1 VNDLQG
7 QRCGAKPA
15 YTIQKR
21 AILSILNRHF
31 LNNIP
36 LFIGFLL
43 FLSLYFEFM
52 ADSWKTLHQLIH
64 SMSPTEKGYFRKFQA
79 GYRVK
84 EAKVYDYL
92 FDLLEEMESPNDEL
106 ILKAMKNRC
115 KNLQSTRA
123 YLYQQILKS
132 LRNYNSK
139 KNIHFDFREQLDTI
153 EILQSKGLHKEAY
166 QLIEKGLL
174 RCKATFTPTYELIFL
189 QYQKNAIQHLEENKK
204 PIVRN
209 QNNTQ
214 IIAAANFIT
223 GRQHIIEGYAQ
234 SIQWLNNH
242 FPLYDEQVKST
253 SLDLLSQLQQIAA
266 QHEFD
271 FGEKNLLYAGMA
283 NICRLHGRL
292 DEAVNYQ
299 LVTIGLMENIDLVQ
313 LNREASYVGALLNL
327 GSMYFENK
335 QYDALE
341 LLIHKMTSLK
351 FHSASANMINH
362 SVTYV
367 LKIHLHSDTRQFE
380 TISKYAADGEIFFT
394 ENNTIPNITFDFHI
408 RLLAYYIHT
417 KQYDKALTKANF
429 MLNSSY
435 THSQPSFH
443 IHVRLMNLIIHYK
456 LQHHKL
462 LPSLFRNTYRFMS
475 NYRHTYKTEATIL
488 NFLRR
493 TLNSR
498 DKFETNKVLNNL
510 YQQLQSATSEKTE
523 GSFFRSY
530 FDYTE
535 WLRSE
540 LKP

>member
-1 VNDLQG
+1 
-7 QRCGAKPA
+7 
-15 YTIQKR
+15 
-21 AILSILNRHF
+21 
-31 LNNIP
+31 
-36 LFIGFLL
+36 
-43 FLSLYFEFM
+43 M
-52 ADSWKTLHQLIH
+52 ADSWKTLYHLIH
-64 SMSPTEKGYFRKFQA
+64 SLSPTEKGYFRKFQA

-92 FDLLEEMESPNDEL
+92 FDLLEEMETPNDEL

-139 KNIHFDFREQLDTI
+139 KNMHFDFREQLDTI
-153 EILQSKGLHKEAY
+153 EILQIKGLHQEAY
-166 QLIEKGLL
+166 KLIEKGLA
-174 RCKATFTPTYELIFL
+174 RCKETFTPTYELLFL
-189 QYQKNAIQHLEENKK
+189 HYQKNAIQYLEENKK
-204 PIVRN
+204 PIVRQ

-214 IIAAANFIT
+214 IIAAATFIT
-223 GRQHIIEGYAQ
+223 DRQHIIEGYAQ

-242 FPLYDEQVKST
+242 FPLYDAAVKVEAEN
-253 SLDLLSQLQQIAA
+253 LLHQLITISQ

-283 NICRLHGRL
+283 NICRLTLRL

-299 LVTIGLMENIDLVQ
+299 LVTIGLMESINLIA

-327 GSMYFENK
+327 GSMLFENK
-335 QYDALE
+335 QYQQLAE
-341 LLIHKMTSLK
+341 LIVKMENLK
-351 FHSASANMINH
+351 FQSPSANIVNE
-362 SVTYV
+362 SVIYV
-367 LKIHLHSDTRQFE
+367 LKIHLHSDTHQLDA
-380 TISKYAADGEIFFT
+380 ISEYVSAGENFFAV
-394 ENNTIPNITFDFHI
+394 NNAIPNITFDFHI

-417 KQYDKALTKANF
+417 KQYDKALSKANF

-435 THSQPSFH
+435 THSQPSYH

-475 NYRHTYKTEATIL
+475 TYRHTYKTESTIL

-510 YQQLQSATSEKTE
+510 YQQLQSATTEKTE
-523 GSFFRSY
+523 GAFFRSY
-530 FDYTE
+530 FDYTY

-540 LKP
+540 LHPSN

>member
-1 VNDLQG
+1 VNDLQR
-7 QRCGAKPA
+7 QRCGYKQG

-21 AILSILNRHF
+21 GFLSILDALLFNR
-31 LNNIP
+31 NP
-36 LFIGFLL
+36 LFKGFSLTL
-43 FLSLYFEFM
+43 CLYFEFM

-92 FDLLEEMESPNDEL
+92 FDLLEGMESPDDDL

-123 YLYQQILKS
+123 YLYQQLLKS

-139 KNIHFDFREQLDTI
+139 KNMHFNFREQLDTI
-153 EILQSKGLHKEAY
+153 EILQSKGLHKEAWL
-166 QLIEKGLL
+166 LIEKGLL
-174 RCKATFTPTYELIFL
+174 LCKETFTPTYELIFL
-189 QYQKNAIQHLEENKK
+189 HYQKNAIQYLEENKK
-204 PIVRN
+204 PIIRK

-223 GRQHIIEGYAQ
+223 GRQHIIEGYAL

-242 FPLYDEQVKST
+242 FPLYDEQVKIT
-253 SLDLLSQLQQIAA
+253 SVELLSQLQEIAA

-271 FGEKNLLYAGMA
+271 FGEKNLLYACMA

-292 DEAVNYQ
+292 DEAVQYQ
-299 LVTIGLMENIDLVQ
+299 LVTIGLMEQIDLVQ
-313 LNREASYVGALLNL
+313 LNRESSYVGALLNL

-341 LLIHKMTSLK
+341 NLIGKMTALK
-351 FHSASANMINH
+351 FQSASANMINTA
-362 SVTYV
+362 VTYV
-367 LKIHLHSDTRQFE
+367 LKIHLHSDTEQFE
-380 TISKYAADGEIFFT
+380 TIRQYASEGETFFN
-394 ENNTIPNITFDFHI
+394 ENNSIPNITFDFHI
-408 RLLAYYIHT
+408 RLLAFYIHT
-417 KQYDKALTKANF
+417 KQFDKALSKANF

-456 LQHHKL
+456 MQHHKL

-475 NYRHTYKTEATIL
+475 TYRHTYKTESTIL

-498 DKFETNKVLNNL
+498 DKFETNKVLHNL
-510 YQQLQSATSEKTE
+510 LNQLQPATSEKTE

-530 FDYTE
+530 FDYTT